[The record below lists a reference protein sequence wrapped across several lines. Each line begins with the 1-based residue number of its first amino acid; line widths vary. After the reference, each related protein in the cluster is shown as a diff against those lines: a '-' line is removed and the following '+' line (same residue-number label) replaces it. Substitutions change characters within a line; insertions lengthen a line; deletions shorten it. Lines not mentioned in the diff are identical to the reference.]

1 MWAERR
7 LAIFFGCLGL
17 VPFFAGALG
26 VWSWPEQ
33 VQPIIRVYFLF
44 SAGVLAFMAGVY
56 WPVAMQLD
64 KCAYPVSPMTAIL
77 LSQIFFM
84 LAGLALLLPMDYR
97 PAAFLALYSL
107 LYAADSTLL
116 RGFWPPWYMR
126 LRLLLTLCVVSTQLA
141 VGLFL
146 WQ

>member
-17 VPFFAGALG
+17 VPFFAGAVG
-26 VWSWPEQ
+26 VWVWPEQ
-33 VQPIIRVYFLF
+33 VLSIVHFYFLF

-64 KCAYPVSPMTAIL
+64 RCAYPVSPMTAIL
-77 LSQIFFM
+77 LSQIFFV
-84 LAGLALLLPMDYR
+84 LAGLALLVPLTYR
-97 PAAFLALYSL
+97 PGFFAALYLL
-107 LYAADSTLL
+107 LYTTDRFLL
-116 RGFWPPWYMR
+116 RGFWPDWYMR
-126 LRLLLTLCVVSTQLA
+126 LRLLLTLAVTATQVA
-141 VGLFL
+141 VGWAL